1 MNSLLKIFLASEN
14 TSKNVIPKDR
24 ASCSHL
30 FINLESFIN
39 ACISSQLY
47 IFLSYTL
54 TDQSNLAKGSPLDTL
69 AFGELYIADLS
80 VFWRCY
86 LSGILLEIPIISVMF
101 KPYHLLKSVCHL
113 LRNIPLIHV
122 ASPCQKF
129 RGDLSLWTPRVFDF
143 SANIF
148 FFYHFLPY
156 NSDLYVFILSVH
168 GTF

>member
-1 MNSLLKIFLASEN
+1 M
-14 TSKNVIPKDR
+14 
-24 ASCSHL
+24 
-30 FINLESFIN
+30 
-39 ACISSQLY
+39 Y
-47 IFLSYTL
+47 IFTVVYILKL
-54 TDQSNLAKGSPLDTL
+54 HITDQSNLAKGSLLDTL
-69 AFGELYIADLS
+69 AFGELYIVDLS
-80 VFWRCY
+80 VLWRCY

-113 LRNIPLIHV
+113 LRNISLTHV

-143 SANIF
+143 SANFF

-156 NSDLYVFILSVH
+156 NSDLYVFIISVH

>member
-1 MNSLLKIFLASEN
+1 M
-14 TSKNVIPKDR
+14 
-24 ASCSHL
+24 
-30 FINLESFIN
+30 
-39 ACISSQLY
+39 Y
-47 IFLSYTL
+47 IFTVVYILKL
-54 TDQSNLAKGSPLDTL
+54 HITDQSNLAKSSLVDTL
-69 AFGELYIADLS
+69 AFGELYIVDLS
-80 VFWRCY
+80 VLWRCY

-148 FFYHFLPY
+148 FFTVFFLIIVICMY
-156 NSDLYVFILSVH
+156 LLSLYMELSRLPNNAF
-168 GTF
+168 TW